1 MFKQIKISVSLTIS
15 VIFLLME
22 TGCSSIRQTKSIMDE
37 YNIKIHPSP
46 SGTRNIPV
54 TADDG
59 TRIQHNFPEIK
70 GTPFF
75 FVIRGQI

>member
-1 MFKQIKISVSLTIS
+1 MFKLIKLSVSFIILIL
-15 VIFLLME
+15 FLLMAA
-22 TGCSSIRQTKSIMDE
+22 GCTSLRQTKSIMDE

-54 TADDG
+54 TAEDG
-59 TRIQHNFPEIK
+59 SRIQNNFPEIK

-75 FVIRGQI
+75 LVIRGQI